1 MSDEETQFPANVVP
15 LRPVS
20 AGAAKN
26 RSEKKWGKPVMDCC
40 GFCIL
45 PSLLLRAQ
53 RRLGL
58 SATQLALVIQLIDFW
73 WTEDKIPW
81 PKKETIGQRLNLS
94 DKQIQRL
101 VRGLEQHGYV
111 KRIARKTRHGRTSN
125 GYDLSGLVSKLQ
137 ELAPEFAEAA
147 DAKRTV
153 ERRGGLKKKR
163 TGVRAAPDPMSNV
176 S

>member
-1 MSDEETQFPANVVP
+1 MSNLAEEFPFNVVP
-15 LRPVS
+15 IRS
-20 AGAAKN
+20 AGVAKS
-26 RSEKKWGKPVMDCC
+26 RSEKKWGKEVMDSC

-101 VRGLEQHGYV
+101 VRGLEQRGYV
-111 KRIARKTRHGRTSN
+111 KRVMRKTRHGRTSN
-125 GYDLSGLVSKLQ
+125 GYDLSGLVVELQ
-137 ELAPEFAEAA
+137 KLAPEFAAAA
-147 DAKRTV
+147 DAKRKV
-153 ERRGGLKKKR
+153 ERRGGLKQ
-163 TGVRAAPDPMSNV
+163 AARG
-176 S
+176 